1 MDTTR
6 SETRTETPETDALAQ
21 GFKVKATWYNNAT
34 WSRDVA
40 LLKHARRLERE
51 RDELREALEMA
62 LLTYHPSWI
71 HPGGDKTGHRLPDPE
86 WVIQARAALR
96 SRS

>member
-1 MDTTR
+1 MNDKTVR
-6 SETRTETPETDALAQ
+6 GDTPETNALAQ

-51 RDELREALEMA
+51 RDELREALDWISKIA
-62 LLTYHPSWI
+62 LTNYEQ
-71 HPGGDKTGHRLPDPE
+71 DKELRANG
-86 WVIQARAALR
+86 ARTLKRIGERADAALR